1 MQLIEVI
8 FSDIDGCLVPEGY
21 DPLGVI
27 QIEGTSERYFEY
39 YRNYPGPQLVL
50 CTGRA
55 WENTSGILRRAD
67 YMPNQR
73 RTWPDRPVLCE
84 NGIVV
89 IIDPVNGR
97 WTSLVDELEKM
108 DHLRSLIEPIRNTG
122 ALLENHLEEMRQGLE
137 RGFGRN
143 VTPISLA
150 RKEFMVT
157 VRRPFFEG
165 SAQPV
170 GQTLFLQ
177 TVTRAVQEPLG
188 PLLGDGSARLVQS
201 SSAVDITLPFGKG
214 DGVKYLL
221 EKYGTSPARAA
232 YIGDSAPD
240 IEGMK
245 QVGLAC
251 CPANAVPSV
260 KAYVAS
266 LGESGYVSPLKF
278 ADAEIDILN
287 HIQSTQS

>member
-1 MQLIEVI
+1 MIEVI
-8 FSDIDGCLVPEGY
+8 FSDIDGCFVPEGY

-27 QIEGTSERYFEY
+27 QTEGTSEHYFKY
-39 YRNYPGPQLVL
+39 YRHYSGPQLVL

-73 RTWPDRPVLCE
+73 TAWPDRPVLCE

-89 IIDPVNGR
+89 IVDPVNGE
-97 WTSLVDELEKM
+97 WTSLVDELEEM
-108 DHLRSLIEPIRNTG
+108 DHLKSLIKPISNIG
-122 ALLENHLEEMRQGLE
+122 GMLENHMEEMRQELE
-137 RGFGRN
+137 RVFGRN

-165 SAQPV
+165 TAEPV
-170 GQTLFLQ
+170 GQTLFFQ
-177 TVTRAVQEPLG
+177 TVTHAVQEPLG
-188 PLLGDGSARLVQS
+188 SLLGDGSVRLVQS
-201 SSAVDITLPFGKG
+201 SSAVDITLPISKG
-214 DGVKYLL
+214 DGVRYLL
-221 EKYGTSPARAA
+221 EKYSTSPSRAA

-266 LGESGYVSPLKF
+266 LGKRGYVSPLMF